1 MSFRKNA
8 SARVAAPV
16 MFALLAS
23 ISIASVPAAAAVL
36 EAQVNRLG
44 IDLTPVGAEKA
55 GEGEIPEWTG
65 GLSSVP
71 SNVTY
76 EPGKHLQDPFSS
88 DPVRYT
94 VTGENAG
101 QYADI
106 LTTGQRAMLDR
117 YDSYK
122 MNVYETRRSCAY
134 PEAVYQATKHNA
146 EVGELVGGGNG
157 VGKAIMGFPFPIPN
171 SAYEIVWNHTLRYRS
186 FKLTRQFAAAPMTPS
201 GDYTLLKVQD
211 EAIFWWSDPSKGSA
225 EELDN
230 NSIFYIAN
238 TIAPARA
245 AGNVILVHE
254 AVNAAVRPRQA
265 WQYSPGTRRV
275 RRAPNIAFDNPGV
288 NTDGLSTADSF
299 DGYNGSLERYDW
311 TVNGKS
317 PRLIAANAYQT
328 LDVPYEQ
335 LLTPLHVNQ
344 DLVRYELHRVWEIDA
359 LLRSNTRH
367 VYSRR
372 TLYLDEDSWQITGS
386 ALYDGRGEIW
396 RVQEIQQMAS
406 YQVPLCGYNGQ
417 IDYDLQASRYLAA
430 GLQNEEPPVN
440 FFADELDGERY
451 TPSAIRRMG
460 AR

>member
-1 MSFRKNA
+1 MKVRKKA
-8 SARVAAPV
+8 QVRRAAPV
-16 MFALLAS
+16 LVVLAAIFAGDAH
-23 ISIASVPAAAAVL
+23 AAVP
-36 EAQVNRLG
+36 EAQVKRLG
-44 IDLTPVGAEKA
+44 QDLTPIGAEKA
-55 GEGEIPEWTG
+55 GEGDIPEWTG
-65 GLSSVP
+65 GLASVP

-76 EPGKHLQDPFSS
+76 EPGKHLQDPFAS

-94 VTGENAG
+94 VTGENAA
-101 QYADI
+101 QYSDI
-106 LTTGQRAMLDR
+106 LTEGQRAMLER

-122 MNVYETRRSCAY
+122 MNVYQTRRSCAY
-134 PEAVYQATKHNA
+134 PTNVYEATKRNA
-146 EVGELVGGGNG
+146 GIGELVGGGNG
-157 VGKAIMGFPFPIPN
+157 VSKAIMGFPFPIPN

-186 FKLTRQFAAAPMTPS
+186 FKLTRQFAAAPMTPA

-211 EAIFWWSDPSKGSA
+211 EAIFWWSDPSKSSA

-254 AVNAAVRPRQA
+254 AMNAAVRPRQA

-311 TVNGKS
+311 TVVGKS
-317 PRLIAANAYQT
+317 PRLIAANNYKT
-328 LDVPYEQ
+328 LHVPYDEF
-335 LLTPLHVNQ
+335 LTRLHVNQ

-359 LLRSNTRH
+359 MLRSETRH

-396 RVQEIQQMAS
+396 RVQEIQQLAS
-406 YQVPLCGYNGQ
+406 YQVPICGYNAQ

-440 FFADELDGERY
+440 FFADELDGDRY